1 MHLCPGSVRWAKA
14 RGKHMRFYPDQARL
28 GVRVMWVGGSGNA
41 GNRKTFLAPSSSGQ
55 DPETFLAHP
64 MKLTGNLER
73 NESYAA
79 LHELQRRNATELITG
94 LRLPFNALPPQAI
107 HQVYS
112 SKSSLP
118 SSCFA
123 HS

>member
-1 MHLCPGSVRWAKA
+1 MKES
-14 RGKHMRFYPDQARL
+14 
-28 GVRVMWVGGSGNA
+28 SGNA
-41 GNRKTFLAPSSSGQ
+41 GNRKTFLAPSSSSQ

-64 MKLTGNLER
+64 MKLTGNVEQS
-73 NESYAA
+73 ESYAV

-112 SKSSLP
+112 SNKSSLP